1 MNSMI
6 ALPMYTKGIIAY
18 ANLSKVINIKER
30 GGKDLESNLEYH
42 KHSGLLETS
51 MSNV

>member
-6 ALPMYTKGIIAY
+6 ALPMYTKGITAY

-30 GGKDLESNLEYH
+30 GGKILKAIWNITNIPGYQ
-42 KHSGLLETS
+42 KPQ
-51 MSNV
+51 